1 MNDEREELIKE
12 AIELI
17 RCADAEQ
24 IASAIKAALN
34 TQSK

>member
-1 MNDEREELIKE
+1 MKDEREELIKE

-17 RCADAEQ
+17 KCADAEQ

-34 TQSK
+34 TQSI